1 MHKSNMQAMLKT
13 VTEICI
19 NKDATWHCLLIPA
32 LSGKRLTLRMRNQPR
47 VGNQFTYFQSLCTLT
62 FAFNVEWHTEG
73 RGERRGCPFSLA
85 SATVAKNKSS
95 KSVRAAT

>member
-32 LSGKRLTLRMRNQPR
+32 LSGKRLTLRMRNQQR
-47 VGNQFTYFQSLCTLT
+47 VGNQFIFKA
-62 FAFNVEWHTEG
+62 FA
-73 RGERRGCPFSLA
+73 L
-85 SATVAKNKSS
+85 
-95 KSVRAAT
+95 